1 MKSGW
6 MWIPKSDPR
15 ANEFALFCRKLD
27 VLQLP
32 KSLEIKI
39 SADSRY
45 KFYVNDTLV
54 EFGPSKGNQEQW
66 YYDEIDL
73 APHLHIGSN
82 VLVVQ
87 VLHYQSIIGGEI
99 IVVYAQTHRGS
110 FSQTVKHV
118 MGLPGVTGSAK
129 KCRGYNYI
137 RKIPILPRCGF
148 TKRWI
153 GHCRRKAGKS
163 LMNTMRRKWRMYFV
177 FPGCRKRDT
186 FYATDSASI

>member
-32 KSLEIKI
+32 QSLEIKI

-87 VLHYQSIIGGEI
+87 VLHYSID
-99 IVVYAQTHRGS
+99 HWRGNNS
-110 FSQTVKHV
+110 
-118 MGLPGVTGSAK
+118 
-129 KCRGYNYI
+129 CI
-137 RKIPILPRCGF
+137 RTNTPPSS
-148 TKRWI
+148 
-153 GHCRRKAGKS
+153 S
-163 LMNTMRRKWRMYFV
+163 L
-177 FPGCRKRDT
+177 
-186 FYATDSASI
+186 AIAASVST